1 MPRRKK
7 EKNTLKTVEKCYFYS
22 ISTAFYSIKSKF
34 FEPSFFILLQNI
46 ILSIPKDKSIGFSDL
61 MFHFG
66 RPKPPT
72 LQDSKKTWR
81 SYEKCVHTLGHVI
94 TKMLIFPERLEQWS
108 WNFEL
113 VHRISCSFR
122 PYLMAGPLVSC
133 DWSNH
138 RDTQRDMS
146 VTGCEH
152 ISHSTFK
159 ILYLRSEK
167 WGSHEI
173 WHEHPHMILLN
184 GQKRKSFEILSNEPF
199 FLV

>member
-1 MPRRKK
+1 
-7 EKNTLKTVEKCYFYS
+7 
-22 ISTAFYSIKSKF
+22 
-34 FEPSFFILLQNI
+34 
-46 ILSIPKDKSIGFSDL
+46 
-61 MFHFG
+61 
-66 RPKPPT
+66 
-72 LQDSKKTWR
+72 
-81 SYEKCVHTLGHVI
+81 
-94 TKMLIFPERLEQWS
+94 
-108 WNFEL
+108 
-113 VHRISCSFR
+113 
-122 PYLMAGPLVSC
+122 MAGPLVSC

-159 ILYLRSEK
+159 ILYLQSEK

-199 FLV
+199 FLVQSTFFKKIVKTGD